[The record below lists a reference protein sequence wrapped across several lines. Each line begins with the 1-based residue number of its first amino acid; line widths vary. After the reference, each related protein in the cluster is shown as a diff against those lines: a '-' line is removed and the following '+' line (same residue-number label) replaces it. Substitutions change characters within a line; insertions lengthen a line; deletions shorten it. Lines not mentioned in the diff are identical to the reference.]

1 VPERKIQRL
10 EDGEETGYEADED
23 SGVKK
28 LEKGRHGDRIEKI
41 FSFFLFSLSTKSAC
55 QNITDPEL
63 RFGRAKLSQ
72 AIVFRQYL
80 I

>member
-1 VPERKIQRL
+1 VPESKIQRL

-41 FSFFLFSLSTKSAC
+41 FSFFSIFSLYQKRMPKYHGSRIKVWKS
-55 QNITDPEL
+55 QIES
-63 RFGRAKLSQ
+63 GYS
-72 AIVFRQYL
+72 V
-80 I
+80 